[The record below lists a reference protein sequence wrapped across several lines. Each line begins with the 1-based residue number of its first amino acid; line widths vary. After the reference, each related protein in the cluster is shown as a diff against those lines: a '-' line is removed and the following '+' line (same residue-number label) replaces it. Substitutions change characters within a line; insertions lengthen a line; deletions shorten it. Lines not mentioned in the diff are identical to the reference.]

1 MKISRIIIGLITG
14 FFALCLSARPM
25 TEDQPSERRA
35 KTLWVVDGVALNDSV
50 FDYTLDQMRSDS
62 AAVLAVSSLYFINR
76 NNISEITVIDSIEAA
91 DYGFV
96 NCNGVVKI
104 TTSYRESLPII
115 INGNFYK
122 SKSKVSAGDALG
134 GQEYIKHIIMTEFAD
149 LDEYGV
155 SDFRIIKKIG
165 NIGCRTPRTPLV
177 VVITELP
184 YYRIESLVGNYVGK
198 SGKYVYMLK
207 LNADSTYEFTKKD
220 TRKMA
225 SVPQI
230 LKLGTCNISRGNIF
244 LTCTQDSAANLRMSI
259 AAQDTIYL
267 TIKRLRTL
275 TLPKNVWGNKKSVTL
290 KRQ

>member
-1 MKISRIIIGLITG
+1 
-14 FFALCLSARPM
+14 
-25 TEDQPSERRA
+25 
-35 KTLWVVDGVALNDSV
+35 
-50 FDYTLDQMRSDS
+50 
-62 AAVLAVSSLYFINR
+62 
-76 NNISEITVIDSIEAA
+76 
-91 DYGFV
+91 
-96 NCNGVVKI
+96 
-104 TTSYRESLPII
+104 
-115 INGNFYK
+115 
-122 SKSKVSAGDALG
+122 
-134 GQEYIKHIIMTEFAD
+134 MTEFAD

-155 SDFRIIKKIG
+155 SDFRIIKEIG

-220 TRKMA
+220 TRKKA
-225 SVPQI
+225 SVPQV
-230 LKLGTCNISRGNIF
+230 LKFGTYNISRDNIF